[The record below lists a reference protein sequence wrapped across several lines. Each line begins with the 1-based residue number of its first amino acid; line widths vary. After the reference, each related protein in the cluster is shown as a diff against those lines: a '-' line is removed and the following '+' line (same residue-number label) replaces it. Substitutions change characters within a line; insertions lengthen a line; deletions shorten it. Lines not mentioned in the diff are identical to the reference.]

1 MGILG
6 GVIVEVS
13 HGFLIVRVKEVDELA
28 PEANV
33 PTIVTVYVFMCKGF
47 EVETENFLRAWSN
60 VI

>member
-47 EVETENFLRAWSN
+47 EVETENFLRA
-60 VI
+60 